1 MTTNPALAFRRR
13 QERMSRFYTLVSR
26 AGHDRYRSHQETWA
40 RRWWYRS
47 LQERSLGPRSA
58 AHHSR
63 VIRDKYSAQV

>member
-26 AGHDRYRSHQETWA
+26 AGHDRYRRHLDTWVC
-40 RRWWYRS
+40 R
-47 LQERSLGPRSA
+47 QERSLGPRSA